1 MNGYVYISG
10 QPVQPAE
17 IYSPIEGMEM
27 ISDNEV
33 LSVFF
38 KCPPFHSHIP
48 RLLKEVKLPSKVHG
62 GCPIFDLSII
72 AFILFKN
79 EKNRK
84 NMSEVH
90 GQSVRKQDIFPP
102 PILWHEKS
110 AVRGCLSYER
120 SIHKS
125 ISGHRLA
132 ELAHRLLSKFY
143 HPKSQKVHGSME
155 LDDADGLTSHANLK
169 ATVHGGGTRDN
180 ENCIHGGISANH
192 IGTDKL
198 ASRVQMACAGKHV
211 GDHGLACFSK
221 SAETVSASG
230 AGAEIVSINVTSRK
244 RRRKQRK
251 FRETGENIDPE
262 KFACPLNLGRAVFE
276 MGTEADKISLENEVT
291 DKHSGET
298 GPNGY
303 ACPGVVPIK
312 ISVDGKSRKR
322 KRKRKQT
329 KVIVVFDDHAG
340 EKGLACPSNSLPTV
354 SEVGVQADKN
364 CSDSGVPD
372 NTICETGSN
381 GLACHQVPDK
391 SSFDGKSRKRKRKRK
406 QSKVI
411 VVLDDLVC
419 ATGLKCHSNLLPVAC
434 KVGAGDDKNNVD
446 DGVPDH
452 HVGETGAN
460 GLACANGV
468 PDESYVHGKSMIPE
482 QSEVRG
488 ALNNHVVA
496 EEFQCTTNL
505 DPTADKNC
513 FDGRILDNSGKTEA
527 NRLVCGDGKSRKKR
541 RKKGNAT
548 FVVNDHL
555 GAAGLTRPI
564 FGAKSWKDKG
574 TDNRAPDN
582 GAHAGETEQNVL
594 ESGPKYP

>member
-1 MNGYVYISG
+1 
-10 QPVQPAE
+10 
-17 IYSPIEGMEM
+17 
-27 ISDNEV
+27 
-33 LSVFF
+33 
-38 KCPPFHSHIP
+38 
-48 RLLKEVKLPSKVHG
+48 
-62 GCPIFDLSII
+62 
-72 AFILFKN
+72 
-79 EKNRK
+79 
-84 NMSEVH
+84 
-90 GQSVRKQDIFPP
+90 
-102 PILWHEKS
+102 
-110 AVRGCLSYER
+110 
-120 SIHKS
+120 
-125 ISGHRLA
+125 
-132 ELAHRLLSKFY
+132 
-143 HPKSQKVHGSME
+143 ME

-169 ATVHGGGTRDN
+169 ATVHAGGTRDN

-198 ASRVQMACAGKHV
+198 ASRVQMACAGMTEGEKNFFNSQVINRTWSQCNGLAGKHV
-211 GDHGLACFSK
+211 VDHGLACFSK

-276 MGTEADKISLENEVT
+276 MGTEADKSSLENEVT
-291 DKHSGET
+291 DKHSSET

-312 ISVDGKSRKR
+312 ISVVGKSRKR

-406 QSKVI
+406 RKQSKVI

-434 KVGAGDDKNNVD
+434 KVGTGDDKNNVD

-488 ALNNHVVA
+488 ALNNHAVA

-513 FDGRILDNSGKTEA
+513 FDGRIPDNSGKTEA

-555 GAAGLTRPI
+555 GAAGLTRPMEL
-564 FGAKSWKDKG
+564 GPKVGEVRTEADKSS
-574 TDNRAPDN
+574 TDNGAPDN
-582 GAHAGETEQNVL
+582 HAGETEQNVL